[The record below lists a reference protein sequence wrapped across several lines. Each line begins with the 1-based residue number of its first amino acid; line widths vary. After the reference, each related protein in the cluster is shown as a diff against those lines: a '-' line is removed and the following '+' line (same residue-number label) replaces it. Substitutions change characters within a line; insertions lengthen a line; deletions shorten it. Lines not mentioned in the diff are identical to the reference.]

1 MLSPGG
7 MLSGMVLDQQITDA
21 TTGGTRINTFLWE
34 KEKRK
39 PGGSGMLFA
48 RRRLVLRGRSGH
60 RCSGVAHASAWQ
72 GPAANGSSWS
82 TCSCDQ
88 RAQKRGR
95 APWLSNSD
103 QASLSSMKIIL
114 ACCS

>member
-1 MLSPGG
+1 
-7 MLSGMVLDQQITDA
+7 
-21 TTGGTRINTFLWE
+21 
-34 KEKRK
+34 
-39 PGGSGMLFA
+39 MLFA
-48 RRRLVLRGRSGH
+48 RRRLQSSEGTAAIG
-60 RCSGVAHASAWQ
+60 AAASPMPHPG